1 MKPVWSIL
9 PGLKWKCDDKLCL
22 ESVLHCAEHN
32 KDVIPATG
40 AWRFTASGV
49 CWLTAGSTPSQ
60 CHIMCAL
67 LHLGVLLAC
76 FFYIYTYIRMHACM
90 CTHPDQT
97 IQYTDTLSGRYRILY
112 SSHYGINL
120 TIPWQSIALMCIHF
134 FLFSTWK
141 YLQHTVS
148 SSHQTLK
155 WQKGVHARWRVRVCV
170 CVCLPCL
177 QMI

>member
-1 MKPVWSIL
+1 MKPVLSIL

-49 CWLTAGSTPSQ
+49 CWLTAGSTPLQ

-155 WQKGVHARWRVRVCV
+155 W
-170 CVCLPCL
+170 
-177 QMI
+177 